1 MRARLPPNPVIEIGP
16 RRARFMANLK
26 THVNSDEPLSVRNF
40 IASRFSRH
48 PERYFEIFGVLRKY
62 ELHHVATQFIDH
74 QHDDDFSLEEHK
86 QEEEEDHA
94 AGLASALEELGPCFH
109 KLGQLFSTW
118 PDLLPPN
125 YIEALSRL
133 QNTVTPVPG
142 DKITAII
149 ESELGAPISKLFES
163 FDCDPLAT
171 ASMAQVH
178 RALLSDGSEVA
189 VKVQRP
195 GSRQRIEID
204 IEILHEVARFASR
217 FTPYGK
223 RYGFLQIVRELERS
237 LSQELDFRQEA
248 ESTRLIG
255 KQIAEFKLLTVPTV
269 YSEYTTRRVLTLSFV
284 HGRQLAQVSREELD
298 ALDSRSIA
306 KELLSAYLKQ
316 MVIDGV
322 FHCDPHPGN
331 IFLADDGRLALM
343 DFGMIGRFDA
353 DQKDKIILLLL
364 AFSERLGER
373 VADTYLEMIEILKDV
388 DRRAFTQD
396 VSALV
401 SRYHDMSGGRMA
413 IGTALLDL
421 TKLAQSHS
429 TPVPTSMTLLG
440 KAMLNLDGTIRV
452 LSPELDPVQLI
463 RDYML
468 KVMEKRVIGQISPGR
483 MFAWVIDMK
492 RLFENTPRRTEMIID
507 KLANDQLTLRLE
519 VDHLDEAVKS
529 MNRAANRLSLSII
542 VASLIL
548 GGKLVADT
556 LGKTEKRSHRKHH
569 R

>member
-1 MRARLPPNPVIEIGP
+1 
-16 RRARFMANLK
+16 MANLK
-26 THVNSDEPLSVRNF
+26 SHVNSDAPLSVRNF
-40 IASRFSRH
+40 IAGRFSRH
-48 PERYFEIFGVLRKY
+48 PERYFEIFAILRKY
-62 ELHHVATQFIDH
+62 ELHHVAAQFMNH
-74 QHDDDFSLEEHK
+74 QHEEEDDGFGLDEH
-86 QEEEEDHA
+86 EEEEDHA
-94 AGLASALEELGPCFH
+94 AGLASALEELGPCFI
-109 KLGQLFSTW
+109 KLGQLLSTR

-133 QNTVTPVPG
+133 QNTVTPVPS
-142 DKITAII
+142 DKVTAII
-149 ESELGAPISKLFES
+149 ESELGAPIAELFES
-163 FDCDPLAT
+163 FDCEPLAA

-178 RALLSDGSEVA
+178 RAVLRDGSEVA

-195 GSRQRIEID
+195 GVRQRIEID
-204 IEILHEVARFASR
+204 IEILHEVARFATR
-217 FTPYGK
+217 FTSFGK

-237 LSQELDFRQEA
+237 LNQELDFRLEA

-255 KQIAEFKLLTVPTV
+255 NQIAEFKLLTTPTV
-269 YSEYTTRRVLTLSFV
+269 HSDYTTRRVLTLSFV
-284 HGRQLAQVSREELD
+284 RGRQLAQVDREELD

-343 DFGMIGRFDA
+343 DFGMVGRFDA

-373 VADTYLEMIEILKDV
+373 VADTYLEMIEIPKDV

-468 KVMEKRVIGQISPGR
+468 KVMEKRVLGQISPGR
-483 MFAWVIDMK
+483 VFAWVIDMK
-492 RLFENTPRRTEMIID
+492 RLFENTPRRTDMIFD

-519 VDHLDEAVKS
+519 IDHLDEAVKT

-548 GGKLVADT
+548 GGKLVVDT
-556 LGKTEKRSHRKHH
+556 LSKTEKRSSRKHRH
-569 R
+569 

>member
-1 MRARLPPNPVIEIGP
+1 MTD
-16 RRARFMANLK
+16 LK
-26 THVNSDEPLSVRNF
+26 DHLDSEGSLMSIFTR
-40 IASRFSRH
+40 RFSRH
-48 PERYFEIFGVLRKY
+48 PERYIEIFGVLRKY
-62 ELHHVATQFIDH
+62 ELHHVIAKFMMSHRHEEEDALALVD
-74 QHDDDFSLEEHK
+74 HDDD
-86 QEEEEDHA
+86 DHA
-94 AGLASALEELGPCFH
+94 EGLAKALEELGPCFI
-109 KLGQLFSTW
+109 KLGQLLSTR
-118 PDLLPPN
+118 PDVLPAD
-125 YIEALSRL
+125 YIAALSRL
-133 QNTVTPVPG
+133 QDTVTPVPHE
-142 DKITAII
+142 KIAVII
-149 ESELGAPISKLFES
+149 ESELGAPISELFQS
-163 FDCDPLAT
+163 FDSTPLAT

-178 RALLSDGSEVA
+178 RATLRNGDEVA

-195 GSRQRIEID
+195 GVRQRIEID
-204 IEILHEVARFASR
+204 IEILHEIARFATKYTSFGR
-217 FTPYGK
+217 

-237 LSQELDFRQEA
+237 LSQELDFRLEA
-248 ESTRLIG
+248 DSTRIIG
-255 KQIAEFKLLTVPTV
+255 KQIADFQRLTTPVV
-269 YSEYTTRRVLTLSFV
+269 YSDYTTRRVLTLSFV
-284 HGRQLAQVSREELD
+284 TGRQLAQVSRDELD
-298 ALDSRSIA
+298 LLDSRSIA

-343 DFGMIGRFDA
+343 DFGMIGRIDA

-373 VADTYLEMIEILKDV
+373 VADTYLEMIEIPKDV

-440 KAMLNLDGTIRV
+440 EAMLNLDGTIRV
-452 LSPELDPVQLI
+452 LSPELNPVQLI

-468 KVMEKRVIGQISPGR
+468 KVMEKRVLGQISPGR
-483 MFAWVIDMK
+483 VFAWVLDMK
-492 RLFENTPRRTEMIID
+492 RLFENTPRRTDMMLD

-542 VASLIL
+542 VASLII
-548 GGKLVADT
+548 GGKLVIDT
-556 LGKTEKRSHRKHH
+556 LGKTEKQTTRKGRH
-569 R
+569 

>member
-1 MRARLPPNPVIEIGP
+1 
-16 RRARFMANLK
+16 MANLK
-26 THVNSDEPLSVRNF
+26 SHVNSDAPLSVRNF
-40 IASRFSRH
+40 IAGRFSRH
-48 PERYFEIFGVLRKY
+48 PERYFEIFAILRKY
-62 ELHHVATQFIDH
+62 ELHHVVAQFMNH
-74 QHDDDFSLEEHK
+74 QHEEDDDGFGLDGHD
-86 QEEEEDHA
+86 EEEDHA
-94 AGLASALEELGPCFH
+94 AGLASALEELGPCFI
-109 KLGQLFSTW
+109 KLGQLMSTR

-133 QNTVTPVPG
+133 QNTVTPVSS
-142 DKITAII
+142 DRVTAII
-149 ESELGAPISKLFES
+149 ESELGAPISELFES
-163 FDCDPLAT
+163 FDCEPLAA

-178 RALLSDGSEVA
+178 RAVLRDGSEVA

-195 GSRQRIEID
+195 GVRQRIEID
-204 IEILHEVARFASR
+204 IEILHEVARFATR
-217 FTPYGK
+217 FTSYGK

-237 LSQELDFRQEA
+237 LNQELDFRLEA

-255 KQIAEFKLLTVPTV
+255 NQIAEFKLLTTPAV
-269 YSEYTTRRVLTLSFV
+269 YSDYTTRRVLTLSFV
-284 HGRQLAQVSREELD
+284 RGRQLAQVNREELD

-343 DFGMIGRFDA
+343 DFGMVGRFDA

-373 VADTYLEMIEILKDV
+373 VADTYLDMIEIPKDV

-429 TPVPTSMTLLG
+429 TPVPTAMTLLG

-468 KVMEKRVIGQISPGR
+468 KVMEKRVMGQISPGR
-483 MFAWVIDMK
+483 VFAWVIDMK
-492 RLFENTPRRTEMIID
+492 RLFENTPRRTDMIID

-542 VASLIL
+542 VASLII
-548 GGKLVADT
+548 GGKLVIDT
-556 LGKTEKRSHRKHH
+556 LDRTEKRSSRKRSH
-569 R
+569 